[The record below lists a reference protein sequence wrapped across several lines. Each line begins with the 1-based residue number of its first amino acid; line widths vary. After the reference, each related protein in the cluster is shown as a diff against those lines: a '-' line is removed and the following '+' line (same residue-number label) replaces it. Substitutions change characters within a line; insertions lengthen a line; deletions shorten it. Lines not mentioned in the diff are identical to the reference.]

1 MLFDEVIGQEFL
13 KKELIKGLSSDRI
26 AHSQLF
32 LSPEGSGGLSLAIA
46 YARMIIE
53 KNNTLEGTSLKLSE
67 LKHPDLHFVY
77 PVAINKEVKSKP
89 ISSMFVESWRE
100 FVHKNPYGNLLD
112 WYLKIGVENK
122 QGKIGNDEVED
133 LVKKM
138 SLKSYEGGWKVTI
151 IWMAEKLNITATN
164 KLLKLIEEPPKDT
177 LFIFVC
183 ESTDLMAETLL
194 SRCQTSKLSRLSKK
208 NIEEFLMKKGI
219 DKATAS
225 SAAASGFGNLRI
237 ALKSI
242 SESENNKEFEEW
254 FLKWV
259 RTAFKVRKNKEE
271 VLELVNWSKMISKT
285 GREIQKSF
293 LSFSMSVFRSA
304 LLKNYEINS
313 LVSFEP
319 KTDINFESFSK
330 YVNGN
335 NIEDIFS
342 EIEEAQKGIQSNG
355 NANMI
360 FMDLSLKLT
369 RLIQK
374 Q

>member
-13 KKELIKGLSSDRI
+13 KKELIKGLSSGRI

-53 KNNTLEGTSLKLSE
+53 KENMLEGTSLKLSE
-67 LKHPDLHFVY
+67 LKHPDLHFIF
-77 PVAINKEVKSKP
+77 PVAINKDIKSKP
-89 ISSMFVESWRE
+89 ISSMFIESWRE
-100 FVHKNPYGNLLD
+100 FVHKNPYGNLFD

-138 SLKSYEGGWKVTI
+138 SLKSYEGGWKVAI
-151 IWMAEKLNITATN
+151 IWMAEKLNLTATN
-164 KLLKLIEEPPKDT
+164 KLLKLIEEPPKKT

-183 ESTDLMAETLL
+183 ETTGLMAETLL
-194 SRCQTSKLSRLSKK
+194 SRCQTSKLRRLSKNEIEGFLVGKGIEK
-208 NIEEFLMKKGI
+208 NI
-219 DKATAS
+219 AS
-225 SAAASGFGNLRI
+225 SAASSGFGNLRL

-242 SESENNKEFEEW
+242 SEDENNKDFEEW

-271 VLELVNWSKMISKT
+271 VLELINWSKMISKT
-285 GREIQKSF
+285 GREVQKSF
-293 LSFSMSVFRSA
+293 LSFSMNVFRSA

-319 KTDINFESFSK
+319 KTDMNFESFSK

-335 NIEDIFS
+335 NIEDIFF